1 MKTKWTLDGRRAV
14 VTGGTKGI
22 GYSIANELLEHGAE
36 VFIVS
41 RNQNEIDVKI
51 NEWKL
56 KGYTVS
62 GLAADVSQNKDREKV
77 IDAVSSHWNSL
88 DILVNN
94 VGTNIRKK
102 THEYSL
108 EEYHKIIQ
116 TNMDSVFDLCKTFYS
131 MLKLFGDASIVNIS
145 SVGGIT
151 HLRTGSPYGMTK
163 GAMVQLGKNLACEWA
178 EDGIRVNTVAPWYI
192 KTPLAEQVLQNENYL
207 NSVLNRTPM
216 KRVGEPEEVAS
227 LVAFLCMPAASYITG
242 QTIAVDG
249 GFSVYGF

>member
-1 MKTKWTLDGRRAV
+1 MNIKWRLSEKRAL

-22 GYSIANELLEHGAE
+22 GYAIANELLEHGAE
-36 VFIVS
+36 IFIVA
-41 RNQNEIDVKI
+41 RNQKEIDEKI
-51 NEWKL
+51 NEWKSN
-56 KGYTVS
+56 GYTVY
-62 GLAADVSQNKDREKV
+62 GLAADVSKSKDRKNV
-77 IDAVSSHWNSL
+77 VDAVNAEWKSL

-108 EEYHKIIQ
+108 AEYHKIIQ
-116 TNMDSVFDLCKTFYS
+116 TNMDSVFDLCKTFYA
-131 MLKLFGDASIVNIS
+131 MLKLSGDASIVNIS
-145 SVGGIT
+145 SVGGII
-151 HLRTGSPYGMTK
+151 HLKTGSPYGMTK

-216 KRVGEPEEVAS
+216 KRVGEPKEVAS